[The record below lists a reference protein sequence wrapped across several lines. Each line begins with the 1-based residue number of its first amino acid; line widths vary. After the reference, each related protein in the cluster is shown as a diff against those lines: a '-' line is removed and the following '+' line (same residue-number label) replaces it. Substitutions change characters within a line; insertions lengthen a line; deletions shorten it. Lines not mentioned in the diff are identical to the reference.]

1 MARHCADLR
10 HLPLGN
16 CQAVLVMRR
25 GYLIGLFLLTV
36 TVLVTYSWFSTTGV
50 GAERLKVAAPTSEIM
65 ADVGSVRAPLSHPDR
80 SIQSVETRPAEID
93 MLTAEAA
100 VELVGAEAPPPPK
113 PWEPTF
119 ERVRIDHSAF
129 ETKYAGRS
137 LADLK
142 QTRDEVYNRW
152 QDAKNRAL
160 DERYAAGAYAEEPTR
175 MMRAPGASE
184 ESLGFVLEQKGEGQ
198 LVRLVSP
205 GDPRCLAALRRVWR
219 NLRSIGRVVVAD
231 EQDFQHGATRRENE
245 VAGRFGT
252 GSALS
257 LPGSRFSPCEAET
270 KRVKP

>member
-1 MARHCADLR
+1 
-10 HLPLGN
+10 
-16 CQAVLVMRR
+16 
-25 GYLIGLFLLTV
+25 
-36 TVLVTYSWFSTTGV
+36 
-50 GAERLKVAAPTSEIM
+50 
-65 ADVGSVRAPLSHPDR
+65 
-80 SIQSVETRPAEID
+80 

-142 QTRDEVYNRW
+142 QTRDEVYTRW

-205 GDPRCLAALRRVWR
+205 GDPAKAHVVW
-219 NLRSIGRVVVAD
+219 LPYGEYGEIYDQLD
-231 EQDFQHGATRRENE
+231 EWSWLMSKISSMEQ
-245 VAGRFGT
+245 
-252 GSALS
+252 
-257 LPGSRFSPCEAET
+257 PGGKT
-270 KRVKP
+270 K